1 MLGWLQPALELLKE
15 GFVWATSESG
25 LAEMQKRRAGAKLED
40 AANAAF
46 MTWSNV
52 PTEENWKAYQDA
64 KAALVRHSTIP

>member
-1 MLGWLQPALELLKE
+1 MLGWLHPALELLKE

-25 LAEMQKRRAGAKLED
+25 LAEMKKRRTGAKLEES
-40 AANAAF
+40 ANATF

-64 KAALVRHSTIP
+64 KAALGRHSTTP